1 MRLLAT
7 LIAVF
12 MVSSAVA
19 DIYRG
24 TQTGKEDRK
33 DICTG
38 DDDDL
43 NDVPGKKA
51 PPIYTCKDPKTGKT
65 QKVQCKKP
73 PKQKLPPKLS
83 MAELDEACGIVIR
96 ENAN

>member
-1 MRLLAT
+1 MRILVA

-24 TQTGKEDRK
+24 TQPGTEDRK

-65 QKVQCKKP
+65 QKVQCMNP
-73 PKQKLPPKLS
+73 PKQKLPDKVTLT
-83 MAELDEACGIVIR
+83 ELDDCLLYTSDAADE
-96 ENAN
+96 